1 MEKGKKIWLCI
12 AGVLLIAL
20 GVYFIINPDVTL
32 VSAAWVLGF
41 LTLFTGISKLVFTFR
56 TQAFMPNSGTR
67 MLIALLDIF
76 FGCFFLF
83 HLFGTAVSLPFVFA
97 LWVIIEGVSVFIAS
111 FDYKKVSFPYWWAL
125 MLLGIVGVVLG
136 ILGLRNMD
144 ITAVTLS
151 VLISISVILFGVAH
165 ILAVAGVNR
174 FEKNI
179 KDTVKNFENQIK
191 GTTTQG

>member
-1 MEKGKKIWLCI
+1 MNKGKKIWLCI
-12 AGVLLIAL
+12 AGILLIAL
-20 GVYFIINPDVTL
+20 GVYFIINPNVTL

-67 MLIALLDIF
+67 MLMGLLDVF

-83 HLFGTAVSLPFVFA
+83 NLFGTAISLPFVFA
-97 LWVIIEGVSVFIAS
+97 IWVIIEGVSIFVAS
-111 FDYKKVSFPYWWAL
+111 FDYKKVGFPYWWAL

-151 VLISISVILFGVAH
+151 VLISISVILFGLAH

-174 FEKNI
+174 FEKE
-179 KDTVKNFENQIK
+179 VKNAVNQVNQAIN
-191 GTTTQG
+191 G

>member
-12 AGVLLIAL
+12 AGILLIAL
-20 GVYFIINPDVTL
+20 GVYFIIRPDITL
-32 VSAAWVLGF
+32 VSAAYVLGM
-41 LTLFTGISKLVFTFR
+41 LTLFTGIFKLIFTFR

-67 MLIALLDIF
+67 MLMGLLDVF

-83 HLFGTAVSLPFVFA
+83 NLFGTAISLPFVFA
-97 LWVIIEGVSVFIAS
+97 IWVIIEGVSIFVAS
-111 FDYKKVSFPYWWAL
+111 FDYKKVGFPYWWAL

-151 VLISISVILFGVAH
+151 VLISISVILFGLAH

-174 FEKNI
+174 FEKE
-179 KDTVKNFENQIK
+179 VKNAVNHVNQAIK
-191 GTTTQG
+191 G

>member
-1 MEKGKKIWLCI
+1 MNKGKKIWLCI
-12 AGVLLIAL
+12 AGILLIAL
-20 GVYFIINPDVTL
+20 GVYFIINPNVTL
-32 VSAAWVLGF
+32 VSAAYVLGM
-41 LTLFTGISKLVFTFR
+41 LTLFTGIFKLIFTFR

-67 MLIALLDIF
+67 MLMGLLDVF

-83 HLFGTAVSLPFVFA
+83 NLFGTAISLPFVFA
-97 LWVIIEGVSVFIAS
+97 IWVIIEGVSIFVAS
-111 FDYKKVSFPYWWAL
+111 FDYKKVGFPYWWAL

-151 VLISISVILFGVAH
+151 VLISISVILFGLAH

-174 FEKNI
+174 FEKE
-179 KDTVKNFENQIK
+179 VKNAVNQVNQAIK
-191 GTTTQG
+191 GW

>member
-12 AGVLLIAL
+12 AGILLIAL
-20 GVYFIINPDVTL
+20 GVYFIINPNVTL
-32 VSAAWVLGF
+32 VSAAYVLGM
-41 LTLFTGISKLVFTFR
+41 LTLFTGIFKLIFTFR

-67 MLIALLDIF
+67 MLMGLLDVF

-83 HLFGTAVSLPFVFA
+83 NLFGTAISLPFVFA
-97 LWVIIEGVSVFIAS
+97 IWVIIEGVSIFVAS
-111 FDYKKVSFPYWWAL
+111 FDYKKVGFPYWWAL

-151 VLISISVILFGVAH
+151 VLISISVILFGLAH

-174 FEKNI
+174 FEKE
-179 KDTVKNFENQIK
+179 VKNAVNQVNQAIK
-191 GTTTQG
+191 G

>member
-1 MEKGKKIWLCI
+1 MKTGKKIWLCI
-12 AGVLLIAL
+12 AGMLLIAL
-20 GVYFIINPDVTL
+20 GVYFIINPNVTL
-32 VSAAWVLGF
+32 ISAAYVLGF

-56 TQAFMPNSGTR
+56 TQAFLPNSGTR

-97 LWVIIEGVSVFIAS
+97 IWVIIEGVSIFVAS
-111 FDYKKVSFPYWWAL
+111 FDYKKVGFQYWWVL
-125 MLLGIVGVVLG
+125 LLLGIVGVVLG
-136 ILGLRNMD
+136 ILGLMNMD
-144 ITAVTLS
+144 VTAITLS

-174 FEKNI
+174 FEKE
-179 KDTVKNFENQIK
+179 VKNVVNQVNQSFK
-191 GTTTQG
+191 G

>member
-1 MEKGKKIWLCI
+1 MNKGKKIWLCI
-12 AGVLLIAL
+12 AGILLIAL
-20 GVYFIINPDVTL
+20 GVYFIINPNVTL

-67 MLIALLDIF
+67 MLMGLLDVF

-83 HLFGTAVSLPFVFA
+83 NLFGTAISLPFVFA
-97 LWVIIEGVSVFIAS
+97 IWVIIEGVSIFVAS
-111 FDYKKVSFPYWWAL
+111 FDYKKVGFPYWWAL

-174 FEKNI
+174 FEKE
-179 KDTVKNFENQIK
+179 VKNAVNQVNQAIK
-191 GTTTQG
+191 G

>member
-12 AGVLLIAL
+12 AGILLIAL
-20 GVYFIINPDVTL
+20 GVYFIIRPDITL
-32 VSAAWVLGF
+32 VSAAYVLGM
-41 LTLFTGISKLVFTFR
+41 LTLFTGIFKLIFTFR

-67 MLIALLDIF
+67 MLMGLLDVF

-83 HLFGTAVSLPFVFA
+83 NLFGTAISLPFVFA
-97 LWVIIEGVSVFIAS
+97 IWVIIEGVSIFVAS
-111 FDYKKVSFPYWWAL
+111 FDYKKVGFPYWWAL

-151 VLISISVILFGVAH
+151 VLISISVILFGLAH

-174 FEKNI
+174 FEKE
-179 KDTVKNFENQIK
+179 VKNAVNQVNQAIK
-191 GTTTQG
+191 G

>member
-1 MEKGKKIWLCI
+1 MKTGKKIWLCI
-12 AGVLLIAL
+12 AGILLIAL
-20 GVYFIINPDVTL
+20 GVYFIINPNVTL
-32 VSAAWVLGF
+32 VSAAYVLGM
-41 LTLFTGISKLVFTFR
+41 LTLFTGISKLIFTFR

-67 MLIALLDIF
+67 MLMGLLDVF

-83 HLFGTAVSLPFVFA
+83 NLFGTAISLPFVFA
-97 LWVIIEGVSVFIAS
+97 IWVIIEGVSIFVAS
-111 FDYKKVSFPYWWAL
+111 FDYKKVGFPYWWAL

-151 VLISISVILFGVAH
+151 VLISISVILFGLAH

-174 FEKNI
+174 FEKGV
-179 KDTVKNFENQIK
+179 KDAVNQAMN
-191 GTTTQG
+191 G

>member
-1 MEKGKKIWLCI
+1 MKTGKKIWLCI
-12 AGVLLIAL
+12 AGILLIAL
-20 GVYFIINPDVTL
+20 GVYFIINPNVTL

-67 MLIALLDIF
+67 MLMGLLDVF

-83 HLFGTAVSLPFVFA
+83 NLFGTAISLPFVFA
-97 LWVIIEGVSVFIAS
+97 IWVIIEGVSIFVAS
-111 FDYKKVSFPYWWAL
+111 FDYKKVGFPYWWAL

-151 VLISISVILFGVAH
+151 VLISISVILFGLAH

-174 FEKNI
+174 FEKE
-179 KDTVKNFENQIK
+179 VKNAVNQVNQAIK
-191 GTTTQG
+191 G

>member
-12 AGVLLIAL
+12 AGILLIAL
-20 GVYFIINPDVTL
+20 GVYFIINPNVTL
-32 VSAAWVLGF
+32 VSAAYVLGM
-41 LTLFTGISKLVFTFR
+41 LTLFTGIFKLIFTFR

-67 MLIALLDIF
+67 MLMGLLDVF

-83 HLFGTAVSLPFVFA
+83 NLFGTAISLPFVFA
-97 LWVIIEGVSVFIAS
+97 IWVIIEGVSIFVAS
-111 FDYKKVSFPYWWAL
+111 FDYKKVGFPYWWAL

-136 ILGLRNMD
+136 ILGLMNMD

-151 VLISISVILFGVAH
+151 VLISISVILFGLAH

-174 FEKNI
+174 FEM
-179 KDTVKNFENQIK
+179 DVKNAVNQVNQAFK
-191 GTTTQG
+191 G